1 MKTTSVLPPKHDHDF
16 HIDNTKGE
24 RRTRLVVAFT
34 LAMMIVEIAAGLWT
48 QSMALLADGW
58 HMGTHAAALTIA
70 LVAYFVARRHARN
83 PAFSFGTGKV
93 SVLGG
98 FTSAIVLAGVALMMI
113 IESGRRLVS
122 PLEIQ
127 FNEAILVAVIGL
139 AVNLV
144 SAYMLHGAKSGHGH
158 GPSEGH
164 GHHHD
169 HNLRAA
175 YMHVIAD
182 ALTSVLAIVAL
193 LTGKALGWV
202 WMDPAM
208 GIVGGLV
215 ILHWSASL
223 LKDTGGILL
232 DADVSSETL
241 DQVRQAVEADQTSRV
256 IDLHVWKVG
265 PNERAAI
272 LHVAADAPKHSD
284 HYRQIINSQAS
295 ARHVTVEIHPAE
307 LE

>member
-1 MKTTSVLPPKHDHDF
+1 MKTTSVLPPKHNHDF
-16 HIDNTKGE
+16 HLDNTEGE
-24 RRTRLVVAFT
+24 RRTRLVVALT
-34 LAMMIVEIAAGLWT
+34 LVMMVVEIATGLWT

-83 PAFSFGTGKV
+83 PAFTFGTGKV

-113 IESGRRLVS
+113 VESGQRLVS
-122 PLEIQ
+122 PVTIQ
-127 FNEAILVAVIGL
+127 FNEAIFVAVIGL

-144 SAYMLHGAKSGHGH
+144 SAYLLHGGKPGHGEGHGH
-158 GPSEGH
+158 
-164 GHHHD
+164 HHHD

-182 ALTSVLAIVAL
+182 ALTSVLAIIAL

-202 WMDPAM
+202 WMDPTM

-232 DADVSSETL
+232 DADVASETL
-241 DQVRQAVEADQTSRV
+241 DKVRQAIEADENSRV

-265 PNERAAI
+265 PSERAAI
-272 LHVAADAPKHSD
+272 LHVAADTPKHSD
-284 HYRQIINSQAS
+284 HYRQILLSQAG

-307 LE
+307 VE